1 MSNGVEK
8 QEILLAT
15 GTNEVEIAEFVLC
28 SQRFG
33 VNVAKIREF
42 IPFEG
47 IEISEMPGRH
57 PSVAGIFILRG
68 KAIPLVDL
76 DRHLNLQKKEEEATS
91 PRVVVVTEFNG
102 MTTAYVADHINRIH
116 RISWTEFKPL
126 DTVLMV
132 KSSLVTGSV
141 SLEGKEV
148 LILDLEHIIGEIFPR
163 SVINYNEDKFAGME
177 KPATRA
183 EAKVVFAEDSAI
195 IRQQVSKILKSVG
208 YENLMVFE
216 NGRAALESIMGLKEQ
231 AEADG
236 RDIGE
241 YLTIILTDIEMP
253 QMDGLTLCRRV
264 KQDLGLDI
272 PVIIFSSLIN
282 EQMKA
287 KCISVG
293 ADGFCSKPETE
304 KVIELLDEKGLS

>member
-1 MSNGVEK
+1 MGNDLDK

-28 SQRFG
+28 GQRFG

-57 PSVAGIFILRG
+57 SSVAGIFMLRG

-76 DRHLNLQKKEEEATS
+76 DKHLNLQRKEEQTTT

-126 DTVLMV
+126 DTVLLA

-163 SVINYNEDKFAGME
+163 SVINYNEEKFAE
-177 KPATRA
+177 ADKPTTRGD
-183 EAKVVFAEDSAI
+183 AKVVFAEDSAI

-208 YENLMVFE
+208 YEDLKVYE
-216 NGRAALESIMGLKEQ
+216 NGRTALEAVMAMKEQ
-231 AEADG
+231 ADAEG
-236 RDIGE
+236 KDIKE
-241 YLTIILTDIEMP
+241 FLTIILTDIEMP
-253 QMDGLTLCRRV
+253 QMDGLTLCRKV
-264 KQDLGLDI
+264 KQDLKLDI

-304 KVIELLDEKGLS
+304 KVIELLDEKGLG